1 MRISN
6 IFLPAIIVLV
16 MSSCGN
22 DENAAP
28 ENTGTNQVQPPVM
41 NSGPETEAER
51 ANEAVEQDTT
61 NQELHVG
68 KDETGANAKS
78 TDTLKNKK

>member
-1 MRISN
+1 
-6 IFLPAIIVLV
+6 

-28 ENTGTNQVQPPVM
+28 ENTGTNQVEPPVQ
-41 NSGPETEAER
+41 NSGPETEAAR
-51 ANEAVEQDTT
+51 ATDAVDQDTT
-61 NQELHVG
+61 KQEVHVG

-78 TDTLKNKK
+78 TDTLKKKN